1 MIGFVRTL
9 DTKQFPVPIL
19 IFLFLTDL
27 SIFFDIPLIRQICGF
42 FFLTILPGLLILQIL
57 KLNKTESIENFV
69 IAVGISITFLMLF
82 GLLINNFS
90 LSLGYETPLAT
101 SVLLISFNT
110 AFIILIIIGYMI
122 NSDSVFSLPN
132 LNLATPE
139 KAFLIVPIFF
149 PVLSIFGIHLM
160 NTSDNNAVV
169 MFLLF
174 LISIYFIFV
183 CFHCQDFPKRLYPIV
198 IFLIGI
204 SLLLLMAL
212 RSNHIIGVDTH
223 EEYYYFQTTLN
234 NLYWS
239 VFGHRT
245 LDACLSISLLPTIYQ
260 SILNM
265 SPEFLFK
272 ILYPILFSISPL
284 VVYVISKKYIG
295 ESYGF
300 IASFYFMTLHNFLW
314 TEVHARTN
322 IAILFFALLMMVFF
336 NDNIDLVIKRL
347 LFIAFMTSCM
357 LSHYST
363 TYILFFILVGMFLGT
378 EMFLKR
384 GISKKAINLSLIII
398 FFVLIFFWYS
408 QVTSSPFNSGV
419 FFIAH
424 TLKSLNGLFMEEM
437 RSQNTLSMLG
447 KGIGEKAIPS
457 RVEFVLTWSTFA
469 LIGIGVVALIR
480 KYKEM
485 SFPELNFKKL
495 EFLKNKF
502 EVAYFVIVLECV
514 GLFIGII
521 ITPFVTVG
529 YSLDRTYFFGSIV
542 ISVFFVIGGIIAA
555 KYINKLTRLFS
566 IKNKPKLT
574 TYLIILLVL
583 IPYFL
588 CTTGVVYQAF
598 EVPQSIL
605 LNSKGEEY
613 DKMIVHDQDSCCAKW
628 LGINVDNKI
637 KIYTDYFG
645 GLTLMS
651 QGMVRSSIYDPSFI
665 EDKKI
670 IKAGFVLLRYVNVV
684 EKKMLRSDSKWNN
697 LTDYEHLFVD
707 KSKIYDNCGSQ
718 VWR

>member
-1 MIGFVRTL
+1 
-9 DTKQFPVPIL
+9 
-19 IFLFLTDL
+19 
-27 SIFFDIPLIRQICGF
+27 
-42 FFLTILPGLLILQIL
+42 
-57 KLNKTESIENFV
+57 
-69 IAVGISITFLMLF
+69 
-82 GLLINNFS
+82 
-90 LSLGYETPLAT
+90 
-101 SVLLISFNT
+101 
-110 AFIILIIIGYMI
+110 
-122 NSDSVFSLPN
+122 
-132 LNLATPE
+132 
-139 KAFLIVPIFF
+139 
-149 PVLSIFGIHLM
+149 
-160 NTSDNNAVV
+160 
-169 MFLLF
+169 
-174 LISIYFIFV
+174 
-183 CFHCQDFPKRLYPIV
+183 
-198 IFLIGI
+198 
-204 SLLLLMAL
+204 
-212 RSNHIIGVDTH
+212 
-223 EEYYYFQTTLN
+223 
-234 NLYWS
+234 
-239 VFGHRT
+239 
-245 LDACLSISLLPTIYQ
+245 
-260 SILNM
+260 
-265 SPEFLFK
+265 
-272 ILYPILFSISPL
+272 
-284 VVYVISKKYIG
+284 
-295 ESYGF
+295 
-300 IASFYFMTLHNFLW
+300 
-314 TEVHARTN
+314 
-322 IAILFFALLMMVFF
+322 
-336 NDNIDLVIKRL
+336 
-347 LFIAFMTSCM
+347 
-357 LSHYST
+357 
-363 TYILFFILVGMFLGT
+363 VGMFLGT

-384 GISKKAINLSLIII
+384 GISKKILNSSLIIL
-398 FFVLIFFWYS
+398 FSVLIFYWYS

-419 FFIAH
+419 FFIDH
-424 TLKSLNGLFMEEM
+424 TIKSLNGLFMEEM

-447 KGIGEKAIPS
+447 KGLGEKAIPS

-707 KSKIYDNCGSQ
+707 RSKIYDNCGSQ
-718 VWR
+718 VWK